1 MGQQEPPVP
10 LEQASVH
17 RIAFIEGLRAWLAW
31 TVVAGHIAV
40 MSGVASY
47 TGPHAWL
54 PKAGS
59 TAVQIFIVISGF
71 VICNVI
77 MERHESWR
85 AFITRRFFRIFPAY
99 LFAYGLALLIFPL
112 ALDLPP
118 ALNDPHLAHYNT
130 LHGWANIMAEHPVSI
145 FLLHIAL
152 LQGIV
157 PDSVWPGTSE
167 AVLGQAWSLTL
178 EWQFY
183 LIAPLVVW
191 LLFQPRSRFVTA
203 MVLLSSVVVFR
214 SGLFGQFGNPS
225 IFVAAAHLFLV
236 GIASRLWLKDL
247 QNFVVPPLF
256 AACALMFGL
265 IFREVMWLAI
275 WVALMAYFVSKEQWR
290 AAGYTM
296 LLKAIHLALESPVA
310 RYMGA
315 RSYSVYLLHT
325 SVIELTIWVI
335 GTAKPDVMRPEI
347 FLAVLV
353 IAPPLIAVASDLLY
367 RWIEH
372 PLTLFG
378 GRLARRKETVTK
390 LPDKR
395 GESLGV

>member
-1 MGQQEPPVP
+1 
-10 LEQASVH
+10 
-17 RIAFIEGLRAWLAW
+17 
-31 TVVAGHIAV
+31 
-40 MSGVASY
+40 
-47 TGPHAWL
+47 
-54 PKAGS
+54 
-59 TAVQIFIVISGF
+59 
-71 VICNVI
+71 
-77 MERHESWR
+77 
-85 AFITRRFFRIFPAY
+85 
-99 LFAYGLALLIFPL
+99 
-112 ALDLPP
+112 
-118 ALNDPHLAHYNT
+118 
-130 LHGWANIMAEHPVSI
+130 
-145 FLLHIAL
+145 
-152 LQGIV
+152 
-157 PDSVWPGTSE
+157 
-167 AVLGQAWSLTL
+167 
-178 EWQFY
+178 
-183 LIAPLVVW
+183 
-191 LLFQPRSRFVTA
+191 

-296 LLKAIHLALESPVA
+296 LLKAIYLALESPVA

-325 SVIELTIWVI
+325 SVIELTIWAI